1 MVVSGHNF
9 RMAIRVAAQCEAP
22 KSFKSFPVDRGDDRV
37 VKLHELD
44 GLGHSERFFRIQWER
59 SSGLCIAELART
71 GTDGSSNHEGG
82 GAFPQH
88 SPKLGQRPLLQMV

>member
-9 RMAIRVAAQCEAP
+9 RMAIRVAASVRHLNP
-22 KSFKSFPVDRGDDRV
+22 LNHPVDRSDDRV

-44 GLGHSERFFRIQWER
+44 GLGHSERFFRVQWER
-59 SSGLCIAELART
+59 SSGLRITKFAGT

-82 GAFPQH
+82 GAF
-88 SPKLGQRPLLQMV
+88 SPAFT